1 MNGDTE
7 IVVIYD
13 GLCEFCE
20 QSLKWIQQKLAVNAI
35 AFQTADLQ
43 PFNLTQE
50 QCAKQLY
57 VISGSHTYA
66 GADSISYLLNQRGN
80 KVSANLLSSTGSV
93 GRAGYRWVA
102 SHRSSWVIKV
112 ATRDLYLLNK

>member
-1 MNGDTE
+1 VNSDGE

-20 QSLKWIQQKLAVNAI
+20 QSLIWLQQKVVIDAI
-35 AFQTADLQ
+35 AFQGADLQ
-43 PFNLTQE
+43 PFNLTRE

-57 VISGSHTYA
+57 VLSDSHTYA
-66 GADSISYLLNQRGN
+66 GADAISYLLNQRGN
-80 KVSANLLSSTGSV
+80 KVSAILLRPRGSL

-112 ATRDLYLLNK
+112 ATRVLHLLNK